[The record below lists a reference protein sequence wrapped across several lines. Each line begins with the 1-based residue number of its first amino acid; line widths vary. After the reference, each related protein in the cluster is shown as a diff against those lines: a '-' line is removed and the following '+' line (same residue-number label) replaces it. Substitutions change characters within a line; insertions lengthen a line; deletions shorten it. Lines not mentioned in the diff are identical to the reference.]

1 MSLTLCV
8 KEGNNK
14 VNAGPIALP
23 ENVSKTAD
31 LLADA
36 GGEAYVVGGAVRD
49 LLLGKVPGDFD
60 LATNLA
66 PQEVQK
72 RFPFSV
78 PTGIDH
84 GTVTVWLNP
93 RGEGPGMEITTYR
106 GEGGYSDGRHPDRVF
121 FVSRIEDDLA
131 RRDFT
136 VNAMAL
142 SPRDGRLVDPFGGQ
156 ADLKAG
162 ILRAVGDPL
171 VRFREDG
178 LRAMR
183 AVRFAATLEFMIDP
197 PTFAAISQTLDVT
210 ARVASERLRDELLKM
225 LTAPKPSTG
234 FALMRDSGL
243 LALVLPEL
251 LEGVGMTQ
259 NHHHAYSVYDHV
271 MACVDAA
278 AGRTARLGALF
289 HDIAKPRTRAPK
301 ESAPGEFSFFK
312 HEHVGADLTDE
323 VMRRLRFSNEER
335 EKVAGLVRN
344 HMFWYDS
351 TWSPG
356 TVRRFVR
363 RVGEDNLQDLYALR
377 RADIAGRGRSEDPAT
392 ELAALETRVAQVLAE
407 SRALKV
413 TDLVIN
419 GDDVMRAAA
428 RGGGRYVRETLEA
441 LLERVM
447 EDPALNTREALL
459 AALPE
464 LLATKSG

>member
-1 MSLTLCV
+1 MI
-8 KEGNNK
+8 
-14 VNAGPIALP
+14 AAPIALP
-23 ENVSKTAD
+23 ENVSKAAD
-31 LLADA
+31 VLAQG
-36 GGEAYVVGGAVRD
+36 GGEAFVVGGAVRD
-49 LLLGKVPGDFD
+49 LLRGKTPGDFD

-66 PQEVQK
+66 PAEVQK

-84 GTVTVWLNP
+84 GTVTVWLNA

-106 GEGGYSDGRHPDRVF
+106 GEGGYSDGRHPDRIF

-136 VNAMAL
+136 INAIAL
-142 SPRDGRLVDPFGGQ
+142 SPLDGRLVDPFGGQ
-156 ADLKAG
+156 LDLQARV
-162 ILRAVGDPL
+162 LRAVGDPL

-178 LRAMR
+178 LRSMR
-183 AVRFAATLEFMIDP
+183 AVRFAATLEFVIEP
-197 PTFAAISQTLDVT
+197 LTFAAIAQTLDVT
-210 ARVASERLRDELLKM
+210 ARVAAERLRDELLKM
-225 LTAPKPSTG
+225 LTAPKPSQG

-243 LALVLPEL
+243 LKLVLPEL

-278 AGRTARLGALF
+278 EGRTARLGALF

-301 ESAPGEFSFFK
+301 ESAPGEFSFYK

-335 EKVAGLVRN
+335 DKVTGLVRN
-344 HMFWYDS
+344 HMFWYDAS
-351 TWSPG
+351 WSPG

-363 RVGEDNLQDLYALR
+363 RVGEQNLQDLYALR
-377 RADIAGRGRSEDPAT
+377 RADIAGRGRSEDPQS
-392 ELAALETRVAQVLAE
+392 ELAALETRVDAVLAE
-407 SRALKV
+407 SRAMKI
-413 TDLVIN
+413 TDLAID
-419 GDDVMRAAA
+419 GEDVMRLSG
-428 RGGGRYVRETLEA
+428 RGPGRYVRDALEA
-441 LLERVM
+441 LLERVL
-447 EDPALNTREALL
+447 EDPSLNAREALL

-464 LLATKSG
+464 VLTK